1 MDILYKMLQTGDMDK
16 GCQNSETY
24 RDQLILALRERES
37 VIADHAWRDRDSA
50 AHLQALIAVS
60 HKITE
65 LASQW
70 RSDPQQAL
78 PARLNHF
85 LEGCSYQKAL
95 AYLEGNNT
103 ACQ

>member
-1 MDILYKMLQTGDMDK
+1 MI
-16 GCQNSETY
+16 E
-24 RDQLILALRERES
+24 ALRERETI
-37 VIADHAWRDRDSA
+37 IADHAWRDRDSD

-65 LASQW
+65 LGTQW
-70 RSDPQQAL
+70 RNDPQQTL
-78 PARLNHF
+78 PARLKHF

-95 AYLEGNNT
+95 AYLEGNNS

>member
-1 MDILYKMLQTGDMDK
+1 MDIPAKSRHDDSVTSPYT
-16 GCQNSETY
+16 SP
-24 RDQLILALRERES
+24 LIDALHERETI
-37 VIADHAWRDRDSA
+37 IADHSWRDRDSD

-60 HKITE
+60 NKITE
-65 LASQW
+65 LGIQW
-70 RSDPQQAL
+70 RDDPKQTL

-95 AYLEGNNT
+95 AYLEGTNS